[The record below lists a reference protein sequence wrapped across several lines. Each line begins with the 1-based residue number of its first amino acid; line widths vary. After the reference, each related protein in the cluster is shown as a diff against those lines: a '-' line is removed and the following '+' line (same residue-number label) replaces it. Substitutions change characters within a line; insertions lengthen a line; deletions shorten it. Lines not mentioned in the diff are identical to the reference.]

1 MAVNRDICLTGN
13 TLDNIKKMAP
23 HLTKKKQHIVFGMVL
38 GMVTQNEPDKDK
50 NQKPAAE
57 ERG

>member
-1 MAVNRDICLTGN
+1 MTANRNIRLTGN

-23 HLTKKKQHIVFGMVL
+23 HLTKKQQHIVFGMVL

-50 NQKPAAE
+50 AQKPAAE